1 MKFYNTLHRKKEDFQ
16 PLEKGKVTLYT
27 CGPTVYD
34 YAHIGNFRAYIFEDL
49 LRRYLEFSG
58 YDVLQV
64 MNITDIDDK
73 TIRRSIEEKMSLEDF
88 TDKYTSSFFEDVET
102 LQIIP
107 AHHYPRATEFIPQMI
122 ETIQQLEKKGYTY
135 ASEDGS
141 VFFKIA
147 QFPDYGKLANL
158 DPDQLKSG
166 DRVED
171 DEYGKEEG
179 RDFALWK
186 GYKPQDGEVKWE
198 SPWGKG
204 RPGWHIEC
212 SVMSTHYLSN
222 HFDIHCGGVDNIFP
236 HHENEIAQSCAVSG
250 EAFVNYW
257 LHNEHLLV
265 DGQKMSKS
273 MGNFYTLR
281 DLLEKGCSPEALRY
295 TLISTHYRSK
305 LNFTFEKVKA
315 AQKCINKLRELKR
328 RLKKIDNEED
338 EVLNSETETML
349 SKFSEKLGDDLNI
362 SGALGE
368 LFIWVNYLFAE
379 LDNDKLDCCSAKGA
393 LSALRKIDSVLGVID
408 CANLEVDDIIHELIK
423 DREKARSDKNWEKA
437 DEVRKQLDELGIVL
451 DDTPE
456 GTIWKRK
463 QVKTNLIKLSKWT

>member
-1 MKFYNTLHRKKEDFQ
+1 
-16 PLEKGKVTLYT
+16 
-27 CGPTVYD
+27 
-34 YAHIGNFRAYIFEDL
+34 
-49 LRRYLEFSG
+49 
-58 YDVLQV
+58 

-73 TIRRSIEEKMSLEDF
+73 TIRRSIEEKMSLENF

-122 ETIQQLEKKGYTY
+122 ETIQQLEKKGFTY
-135 ASEDGS
+135 ATEDGS

-147 QFPDYGKLANL
+147 QFPNYGKLANL
-158 DPDQLKSG
+158 NPDQLKSG

-186 GYKPQDGEVKWE
+186 GYKPQDGEVKWD
-198 SPWGKG
+198 SPWGEG

-212 SVMSTHYLSN
+212 SVMSTYYLSN

-265 DGQKMSKS
+265 EGQKMSKS

-281 DLLEKGCSPEALRY
+281 DLLEKGCSSEALRY

-305 LNFTFEKVKA
+305 LNFTFEKVKV

-349 SKFSEKLGDDLNI
+349 SKFSEKLEDDLNI

-437 DEVRKQLDELGIVL
+437 DEVRKQLDGLGIVL

-463 QVKTNLIKLSKWT
+463 LVKTN

>member
-1 MKFYNTLHRKKEDFQ
+1 LKFYNTLHRKKEDFQ
-16 PLEKGKVTLYT
+16 PLEKGRVTLYT

-58 YDVLQV
+58 YGVLQV

-102 LQIIP
+102 LKIIP

-122 ETIQQLEKKGYTY
+122 ETIKQLEDKGFTYTT
-135 ASEDGS
+135 EDGS
-141 VFFKIA
+141 VFFKIS
-147 QFPDYGKLANL
+147 QFSDYGKLANL
-158 DPDQLKSG
+158 NPDQLKSG

-186 GYKPQDGEVKWE
+186 GFKPQDGDVNWD

-236 HHENEIAQSCAVSG
+236 HHENEIAQSCAASG
-250 EAFVNYW
+250 EGFVNYW

-281 DLLEKGCSPEALRY
+281 DLLEKGFSSEALRY

-463 QVKTNLIKLSKWT
+463 

>member
-88 TDKYTSSFFEDVET
+88 TDKYTLSFFEDVET
-102 LQIIP
+102 LKIIP
-107 AHHYPRATEFIPQMI
+107 AHHYPRATEFISQMV
-122 ETIQQLEKKGYTY
+122 ETIKQLEDKGFTYTT
-135 ASEDGS
+135 EDGS
-141 VFFKIA
+141 VFFKIS
-147 QFPDYGKLANL
+147 QFSDYGKLANL
-158 DPDQLKSG
+158 NPDQLKSG

-186 GYKPQDGEVKWE
+186 GFKPQDGDVNWD

-236 HHENEIAQSCAVSG
+236 HHENEIAQSCAASG
-250 EAFVNYW
+250 EGFVNYW

-281 DLLEKGCSPEALRY
+281 DLLEKGFSPEALRY

-393 LSALRKIDSVLGVID
+393 LFALRKIDSVLGVID

-456 GTIWKRK
+456 GTVWKRK
-463 QVKTNLIKLSKWT
+463 

>member
-1 MKFYNTLHRKKEDFQ
+1 MKFYNTLHRKKEVFQ

-58 YDVLQV
+58 YGVLQV

-88 TDKYTSSFFEDVET
+88 TDKYTLSFFEDVET
-102 LQIIP
+102 LKIIP
-107 AHHYPRATEFIPQMI
+107 AHHYPRATEFISQMI
-122 ETIQQLEKKGYTY
+122 EIIKQLEDKGFTYTT
-135 ASEDGS
+135 EDGS
-141 VFFKIA
+141 VFFKIS
-147 QFPDYGKLANL
+147 QFSDYGKLANL
-158 DPDQLKSG
+158 NPDQLKSG

-186 GYKPQDGEVKWE
+186 GFKPQDGNVNWD

-236 HHENEIAQSCAVSG
+236 HHENEIAQSCAASG
-250 EAFVNYW
+250 EGFVNYW

-281 DLLEKGCSPEALRY
+281 DLLEKGFSPEALRY

-305 LNFTFEKVKA
+305 LNFTFEKVKV

-379 LDNDKLDCCSAKGA
+379 LDNDKLDCYSAKGA

-456 GTIWKRK
+456 GTVWKRK
-463 QVKTNLIKLSKWT
+463 

>member
-1 MKFYNTLHRKKEDFQ
+1 MKFYNTLHRKKENFQ

-122 ETIQQLEKKGYTY
+122 ETIQQLEKKGFTY
-135 ASEDGS
+135 ATEDGS

-186 GYKPQDGEVKWE
+186 GYKPQDGEVKWD

-236 HHENEIAQSCAVSG
+236 HHENEIAQSCAASG
-250 EAFVNYW
+250 EGFVNYW

-463 QVKTNLIKLSKWT
+463 

>member
-1 MKFYNTLHRKKEDFQ
+1 MKFYNTLHRKKEVFQ

-49 LRRYLEFSG
+49 LRRFLEYSG

-102 LQIIP
+102 LKIIP

-122 ETIQQLEKKGYTY
+122 ETIKQLEDKGFTYTT
-135 ASEDGS
+135 EDGS
-141 VFFKIA
+141 VFFKIS
-147 QFPDYGKLANL
+147 QFSDYGKLANL
-158 DPDQLKSG
+158 NPDQLKSG

-186 GYKPQDGEVKWE
+186 GFKPQDGDVNWD

-236 HHENEIAQSCAVSG
+236 HHENEIAQSCAASG
-250 EAFVNYW
+250 EGFVNYW

-281 DLLEKGCSPEALRY
+281 DLLEKGFSPEALRY

-463 QVKTNLIKLSKWT
+463 

>member
-158 DPDQLKSG
+158 NPDQLKSG

-186 GYKPQDGEVKWE
+186 GYKPQDGEVKWD

-236 HHENEIAQSCAVSG
+236 HHENEIAQSCAASG
-250 EAFVNYW
+250 EGFVNYW

-281 DLLEKGCSPEALRY
+281 DLLEKGFSPEALRY

-463 QVKTNLIKLSKWT
+463 

>member
-186 GYKPQDGEVKWE
+186 GYKPQDGEVKWD

-305 LNFTFEKVKA
+305 SNFTFEKVKA

-328 RLKKIDNEED
+328 RLKNIDNEDD

-463 QVKTNLIKLSKWT
+463 